1 MVRDLH
7 YRPCDVQTV
16 TTAPIFDI
24 ESTPSVG
31 APHGNKYRDSKK
43 TEDKTIAPMKSVN
56 CDCEVW
62 LLGAEKG
69 RWLLWLHGAEKVKS
83 FAATWSRKVE

>member
-1 MVRDLH
+1 MRMRDNIVDLKVHFMRLDLH
-7 YRPCDVQTV
+7 YGPCDVQTV

-31 APHGNKYRDSKK
+31 APHGNKYQDSKK
-43 TEDKTIAPMKSVN
+43 TEDKAIAPMKSVN

-69 RWLLWLHGAEKVKS
+69 R
-83 FAATWSRKVE
+83 